1 MAFDAAATAVSMRS
15 HVTYETPRVFGQ
27 TAWRNNG
34 FNAGLLRASSGS
46 ADLLAAPLP
55 QVTSPQRNDSGSTFL
70 QSSADHMEGRVVE
83 ETKNQRSIEL
93 NHAKKRSSKCTL
105 SLDLRAVL
113 LAAVVRATLHTQFS
127 MNYTTN
133 LLMLTP
139 VLLKDLTY
147 SDCRCRYL
155 PLIVI
160 PAEISST
167 VLIARSLPL

>member
-1 MAFDAAATAVSMRS
+1 MRS

-93 NHAKKRSSKCTL
+93 NHAQKTKLKVYTFTRPEGCTL
-105 SLDLRAVL
+105 GSGGPCHAS
-113 LAAVVRATLHTQFS
+113 HT
-127 MNYTTN
+127 
-133 LLMLTP
+133 
-139 VLLKDLTY
+139 V
-147 SDCRCRYL
+147 
-155 PLIVI
+155 
-160 PAEISST
+160 
-167 VLIARSLPL
+167 